1 MIKVFALVLTI
12 AGVCMST
19 LFGSTKSSDDTHPTV
34 FGYILATVVAMAY
47 ALWEVCLDF
56 EAVVLTVCRS
66 YIRRWH
72 VHIMIHV
79 LLPILLGS

>member
-1 MIKVFALVLTI
+1 MVPAVSNASCAFVFVFSVFLLKERITVIKVFALVLTI

-47 ALWEVCLDF
+47 ALWEV
-56 EAVVLTVCRS
+56 
-66 YIRRWH
+66 
-72 VHIMIHV
+72 
-79 LLPILLGS
+79 